1 MDFDSFPINTHL
13 VKAPLQSLLSISFIN
28 AVYKPLIHQC
38 LLEAYLFFKEE
49 KLEKSFENS
58 WAVHSSRLRCAL
70 GTAVKTSER
79 LHMAPS
85 LQNKEL
91 CLFIT

>member
-38 LLEAYLFFKEE
+38 LLEGGSGLIIVATGK
-49 KLEKSFENS
+49 
-58 WAVHSSRLRCAL
+58 
-70 GTAVKTSER
+70 
-79 LHMAPS
+79 
-85 LQNKEL
+85 
-91 CLFIT
+91 